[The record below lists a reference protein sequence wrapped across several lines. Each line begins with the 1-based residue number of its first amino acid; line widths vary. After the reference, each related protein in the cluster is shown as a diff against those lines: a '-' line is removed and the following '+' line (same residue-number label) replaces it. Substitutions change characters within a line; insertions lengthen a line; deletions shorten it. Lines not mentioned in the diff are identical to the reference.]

1 MKNELFSKFSARF
14 KYSSRIRNF
23 FQAFERKACS
33 FMVLSALFHNES
45 IQYCSLVDKSVIDRL
60 LHHGDGMYYS
70 DELSNS

>member
-1 MKNELFSKFSARF
+1 MNYSVNSVQGSSIHQESEIFSKPLR
-14 KYSSRIRNF
+14 
-23 FQAFERKACS
+23 ERQCS

-45 IQYCSLVDKSVIDRL
+45 IQYCSLVGKSVIDRI